1 MERNT
6 VERAIKTE
14 IFFENKEKWAGCCEV
29 ATPQFYIIVY
39 LGGGEAAHE

>member
-14 IFFENKEKWAGCCEV
+14 IDTKTLKKKS
-29 ATPQFYIIVY
+29 
-39 LGGGEAAHE
+39 GGNVGLVNVKNINRNMPTT